1 MVGLRKV
8 KSDSHFLTALTNLP
22 LDRAIKKIT
31 NLKDATDSEL
41 EFYQR
46 LALIGGWNKWD
57 LGIQEKKE
65 KNKTKT
71 LLKRKVITKRRVIE

>member
-1 MVGLRKV
+1 MAFRAERH
-8 KSDSHFLTALTNLP
+8 SH
-22 LDRAIKKIT
+22 RAIKKIT

-57 LGIQEKKE
+57 LGIQEKKQ
-65 KNKTKT
+65 KNKSSKLKARKQLRTRKQ
-71 LLKRKVITKRRVIE
+71 LKRK